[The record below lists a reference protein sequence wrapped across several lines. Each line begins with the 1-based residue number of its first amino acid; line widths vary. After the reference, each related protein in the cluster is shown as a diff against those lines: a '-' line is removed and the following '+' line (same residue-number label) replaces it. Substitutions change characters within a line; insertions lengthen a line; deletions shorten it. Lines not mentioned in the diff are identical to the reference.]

1 MAGWGWRAPSGLR
14 DMGWK
19 VVAEG
24 ARLNILTPQS
34 PTGPTLPPPPPDPLK
49 TLTQPL
55 RAPAFQRL
63 LRRRRALRRHL
74 LVSKTAVDPWQHC
87 VFTRGGREDELAVGA
102 AGGGDGAGAGDGCEA
117 GVEAGGD
124 YDADTGE

>member
-1 MAGWGWRAPSGLR
+1 M
-14 DMGWK
+14 
-19 VVAEG
+19 EG
-24 ARLNILTPQS
+24 DSRGRRVEYTTAAALTPHS

-49 TLTQPL
+49 TPAQPL
-55 RAPAFQRL
+55 RAPAVQRL

-74 LVSKTAVDPWQHC
+74 LVSETAVDPWQHC
-87 VFTRGGREDELAVGA
+87 VFTGGGREDELAVGA
-102 AGGGDGAGAGDGCEA
+102 AGGGDGAGAGHGCEA